1 MNFVRVGFITGS
13 HGLDGTIRI
22 APNTDNPQ
30 LYGDMLYLMTAR
42 DGAIKGSYEIEYMHE
57 HGSAILVQVKGIETK
72 EQAQALKGF
81 DVVIP
86 EDVLPE
92 EDKGNVYWHKIEN
105 AEVVDENG
113 NYIGR
118 LTDYMETGS
127 NDVFIITEGS
137 KSWMVSNNEH
147 HVLKIDTANRRITV
161 NSAGLISEEI

>member
-13 HGLDGTIRI
+13 HGLDGTVKI

-30 LYGDMLYLMTAR
+30 VYADMEYLITAKN
-42 DGAIKGSYEIEYMHE
+42 GAIKGSYEIEYLQE
-57 HGSAILVQVKGIETK
+57 HGNAILVQLKNIDTK
-72 EQAQALKGF
+72 EKAHALKGLE
-81 DVVIP
+81 VVIP

-92 EDKGNVYWHKIEN
+92 EDEGNIYWHKIEN

-118 LTDYMETGS
+118 LTDYLETGS
-127 NDVFIITEGS
+127 NDVFIITEGE
-137 KSWMVSNNEH
+137 KSWMISNNEH

-161 NSAGLISEEI
+161 DRAGLVSEEI